1 MRAGHVFKRCGR
13 CGTRIAERR
22 CAKCGGDD
30 FTWAFRVDVARAGE
44 PRAQKGQGGFPTKAA
59 ALTAMAGLQTAKAD
73 GTYIEPSRL
82 TLGAYLDQWVAA
94 GCGGVRP
101 WTLKGYVSVVANH
114 IKPRLGTI
122 PLQKLTRAELKAF
135 YAQLRT
141 DGYAKGRKAGSGLSE
156 KSVHNVHIALRA
168 ALNDAIEDG
177 LMRTNPATGALK
189 PPGPGAEMV
198 TWIRED
204 LAAFLESLKGERD
217 FALYRLAAYTGL
229 RRGELLGLRW
239 SDVKWNL
246 SSLAIQQQL
255 GLDDDDDGERD
266 LAPVKTGN
274 GRRAISLDA
283 ETLRILEEHRRQ
295 QEFGR
300 RSWGDAYK
308 ALDLVFCHHDGSPR
322 DPDTVTSQF
331 GQAVGRSGVRRIR
344 LHDVR
349 HTHATLLLEAGVD
362 ISVVSRRLGHAD
374 VGFTARV
381 YAHVTARL
389 QLDAAAKLS
398 AYLEPVTA
406 TR

>member
-1 MRAGHVFKRCGR
+1 MRAGHVFKRCGQ
-13 CGTRIAERR
+13 CGTRIADRR
-22 CAKCGGDD
+22 CSKCGGDD

-44 PRAQKGQGGFPTKAA
+44 PRAQKGRGGFSTKAA
-59 ALTAMAGLQTAKAD
+59 ALAAMAGLQTAKAD

-82 TLGAYLDQWVAA
+82 TLGAYLDQWLAA

-101 WTLKGYVSVVANH
+101 WTLKGYASVVANH
-114 IKPRLGTI
+114 IKPRLGTV
-122 PLQKLTRAELKAF
+122 PLQKLTRPELKAF
-135 YAQLRT
+135 YAALRT
-141 DGYAKGRKAGSGLSE
+141 GGYTKGRKAGSGLSE
-156 KSVHNVHIALRA
+156 KSVYNVHIALRA
-168 ALNDAIEDG
+168 ALNDAIEDE
-177 LMRTNPATGALK
+177 LMRTNPAAGALK
-189 PPGPGAEMV
+189 PPGQGAEMA
-198 TWIRED
+198 TWNRED
-204 LAAFLESLKGERD
+204 LAAFLESLRDEPD
-217 FALYRLAAYTGL
+217 FALYRIAAYTGL

-255 GLDDDDDGERD
+255 GLDDDGDGERD

-308 ALDLVFCHHDGSPR
+308 ALDLVFCHHDGSPL

-331 GQAVGRSGVRRIR
+331 GQAVARSGVRRIR

-389 QLDAAAKLS
+389 QLDAAARLS